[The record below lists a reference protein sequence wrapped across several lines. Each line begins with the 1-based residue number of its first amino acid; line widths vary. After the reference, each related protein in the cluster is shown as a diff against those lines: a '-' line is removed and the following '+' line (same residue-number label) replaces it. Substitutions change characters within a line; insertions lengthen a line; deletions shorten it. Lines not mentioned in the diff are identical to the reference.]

1 MQSLLYFIGTLVYA
15 AYFHPLS
22 KVPGPKLSAL
32 TRIPYIRHLLRGS
45 TVDSLVD
52 LHKKYG
58 EVVRISPNEVS
69 FTSGETA
76 WPEIYGFRT
85 GKMKG
90 HLNMQK
96 VCQTGGDGW
105 MATNIELRTQYG
117 TRNQRTAFHPF
128 SSPTTRTIRAD
139 DEYFHMPSARRPS
152 QNKKLLCKIMSIS
165 SLTG

>member
-1 MQSLLYFIGTLVYA
+1 MYA

-22 KVPGPKLSAL
+22 KVPGPKLNAL

-45 TVDSLVD
+45 TVESFVD

-96 VCQTGGDGW
+96 VCEPVGG
-105 MATNIELRTQYG
+105 A
-117 TRNQRTAFHPF
+117 
-128 SSPTTRTIRAD
+128 
-139 DEYFHMPSARRPS
+139 
-152 QNKKLLCKIMSIS
+152 
-165 SLTG
+165 